1 MIVNSWADP
10 LAGGE
15 GAVLLANA
23 ERVGIWEAGQEP
35 IMMITERGSGFELYL
50 HPAYKLILDGTD
62 DYGRAIY
69 FIRPRS
75 KEEFLQ
81 DIASDVT
88 DSLE

>member
-1 MIVNSWADP
+1 
-10 LAGGE
+10 
-15 GAVLLANA
+15 
-23 ERVGIWEAGQEP
+23 
-35 IMMITERGSGFELYL
+35 MMITERGSGFELYL

-75 KEEFLQ
+75 KEEVLQ